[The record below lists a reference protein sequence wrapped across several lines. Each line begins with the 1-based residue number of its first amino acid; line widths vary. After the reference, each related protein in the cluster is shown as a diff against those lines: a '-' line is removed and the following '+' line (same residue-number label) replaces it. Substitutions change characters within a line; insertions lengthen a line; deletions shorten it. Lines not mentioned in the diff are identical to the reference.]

1 MLKLINPTTI
11 TKNHFLKS
19 TTTITKRTNVFSLNF
34 NNKRNYSCCSSDNH
48 NHNHNNQNNSNN
60 ENKINDKVR
69 VRYAPSPTGYLHLG
83 GLRTALFNY
92 LFAKKNNGTF
102 ILRIEDTDRTRFV
115 EGSAKNLAGCLEWA
129 GIPYDEGPSRPGEC
143 GPYVQ
148 SERLPIYKEYAQ
160 RLIKS
165 GHAYHCFCSSE
176 RLSMSRINLKNQ
188 HAMSLYDR
196 HCLKLSEEEI
206 QRKLESGES
215 HTIRLKIPQGITKF
229 TDHVKGTVQFNNQ
242 LIDDQVLMK
251 SDGYPTYHLASVV
264 DDHLMG
270 ISHII
275 RGEEWLNSTPKH
287 IILYEAFGW
296 KPPQMVHVPLLLN
309 SDKSKLSKRQG
320 DVSVDSYMSKGYL
333 PEALVNFVAFLGW
346 SPSSSSTTTTTTT
359 DSTSTPSSPSS
370 KEIFT
375 LPELIESFSLDG
387 INKSGSVVNM
397 DRLDWLNVNHIRL
410 QLDDPLKQNE
420 ILLKIKNQL
429 LDYFNNNNIE
439 LKEINSEYLLKSI
452 NCVKDRVHLIEDFN
466 GLLKPFFIDQIDYTT
481 DEAIK
486 MKQKVW
492 KGQDSVRNIELVIKR
507 LQDLQE
513 FTMANIYK
521 QLQLTCSQDIY
532 KDQQLTEKELTT
544 KTNQLMS
551 NLRYLLLASPVGGG
565 IPLAI
570 EIFGKDK
577 TIKTLLNG
585 LNLNKN

>member
-1 MLKLINPTTI
+1 MIKFLINSTTPTKKI
-11 TKNHFLKS
+11 IYNNNNNNQFLKS
-19 TTTITKRTNVFSLNF
+19 TINIFSLNF
-34 NNKRNYSCCSSDNH
+34 NNSNNFKRNFSCCSTNH
-48 NHNHNNQNNSNN
+48 SNDD
-60 ENKINDKVR
+60 NKIIDKVR

-92 LFAKKNNGTF
+92 LFAKKNKGTF

-115 EGSAKNLAGCLEWA
+115 EGSANNLASCLEWA
-129 GIPYDEGPSRPGEC
+129 GIPYDEGPSRPGNC

-148 SERLPIYKEYAQ
+148 SERLTIYRDYANQ
-160 RLIKS
+160 LIKS

-176 RLSMSRINLKNQ
+176 RLSLSRINLKNQ

-206 QRKLESGES
+206 QRKLQLGEA
-215 HTIRLKIPQGITKF
+215 HTIRLKIPPGTTKF
-229 TDHVKGTVQFNNQ
+229 VDHVKGTVQFNNQ

-296 KPPQMVHVPLLLN
+296 KAPQMVHVPLLLN

-333 PEALVNFVAFLGW
+333 PESLVNFVALLGW
-346 SPSSSSTTTTTTT
+346 SPSLDT
-359 DSTSTPSSPSS
+359 

-375 LPELIESFSLDG
+375 LSELIDSFSLDG

-420 ILLKIKNQL
+420 ILLKIKKQL
-429 LDYFNNNNIE
+429 IDYFNSTPTTSSI
-439 LKEINSEYLLKSI
+439 KEEQINSEYLLKSI
-452 NCVKDRVHLIEDFN
+452 SCVKERVHLIEDFN
-466 GLLKPFFIDQIDYTT
+466 GLLKPFFIEQVDYTT
-481 DEAIK
+481 EEATK

-492 KGQDSVRNIELVIKR
+492 KSPQDSIKNIEFVIKR
-507 LQDLQE
+507 LQNLQD
-513 FTMANIYK
+513 FTSTNIYQ

-532 KDQQLTEKELTT
+532 KNQQLTEKELTT

-565 IPLAI
+565 IPLTI
-570 EIFGKDK
+570 ETFGKDK

>member
-1 MLKLINPTTI
+1 MIKFLIKPTTTTSKI
-11 TKNHFLKS
+11 LKS
-19 TTTITKRTNVFSLNF
+19 TTNIFSLNF

-48 NHNHNNQNNSNN
+48 NHIHNHNHNNNENNN
-60 ENKINDKVR
+60 ENKIR

-115 EGSAKNLAGCLEWA
+115 EGSAKSLAGCLEWA

-148 SERLPIYKEYAQ
+148 SERLPIYKEYAEK
-160 RLIKS
+160 LVKS

-196 HCLKLSEEEI
+196 HCLKLSEDEI
-206 QRKLESGES
+206 QRKLQSGES
-215 HTIRLKIPQGITKF
+215 HTIRLKIPPGITKF

-287 IILYEAFGW
+287 IILYQAFGW

-320 DVSVDSYMSKGYL
+320 DVSVDSYISKGYL
-333 PEALVNFVAFLGW
+333 PEALINFVSFLGW
-346 SPSSSSTTTTTTT
+346 SPSTSTTSSTTTTTTT
-359 DSTSTPSSPSS
+359 TTDQETSS

-375 LPELIESFSLDG
+375 LKELVESFSLDG

-397 DRLDWLNVNHIRL
+397 ERLDWLNVNHIRL
-410 QLDDPLKQNE
+410 QIDDPLKQNE

-429 LDYFNNNNIE
+429 LEYFNNNNNIDFK
-439 LKEINSEYLLKSI
+439 KEIDTEYLLKSI
-452 NCVKDRVHLIEDFN
+452 NCVKERVHLIEDFN
-466 GLLKPFFIDQIDYTT
+466 NLLKPFFIDQIDYTT
-481 DEAIK
+481 EEAIK

-492 KGQDSVRNIELVIKR
+492 KGDDSIRNIEFVIKR
-507 LQDLQE
+507 LQDLQD
-513 FTMANIYK
+513 FTMANVYK

-551 NLRYLLLASPVGGG
+551 NLRYILLGSPVGGG

-570 EIFGKDK
+570 ETFGKDK

-585 LNLNKN
+585 LNLNK

>member
-1 MLKLINPTTI
+1 MIKFLIKPTTTTSKI
-11 TKNHFLKS
+11 LKS
-19 TTTITKRTNVFSLNF
+19 TTTNIFSLNF

-48 NHNHNNQNNSNN
+48 NHNHNHNNENNNN
-60 ENKINDKVR
+60 ENKIR

-115 EGSAKNLAGCLEWA
+115 EGSAKSLAGCLEWA

-148 SERLPIYKEYAQ
+148 SERLPIYKEYAEK
-160 RLIKS
+160 LVKS

-196 HCLKLSEEEI
+196 HCLKLSEDEI
-206 QRKLESGES
+206 QRKLQSGES
-215 HTIRLKIPQGITKF
+215 HTIRLKIPPGITKF

-287 IILYEAFGW
+287 IILYQAFGW

-320 DVSVDSYMSKGYL
+320 DVSVDSYISKGYL
-333 PEALVNFVAFLGW
+333 PEALINFVSFLGW
-346 SPSSSSTTTTTTT
+346 SPSSTSTSSTTDQET
-359 DSTSTPSSPSS
+359 SS

-375 LPELIESFSLDG
+375 LKELVESFSLDG

-397 DRLDWLNVNHIRL
+397 ERLDWLNVNHIRL
-410 QLDDPLKQNE
+410 QIDDPLKQNE

-429 LDYFNNNNIE
+429 LEYFNNNSNIDFK
-439 LKEINSEYLLKSI
+439 KEIDTEYLLKSI
-452 NCVKDRVHLIEDFN
+452 NCVKERVHLIEDFN
-466 GLLKPFFIDQIDYTT
+466 NLLKPFFVDQIDYTT
-481 DEAIK
+481 EEAVK

-492 KGQDSVRNIELVIKR
+492 KGDDSIRNIEFVIKR
-507 LQDLQE
+507 LQDLQD

-532 KDQQLTEKELTT
+532 KDQTQLTEKELTT

-551 NLRYLLLASPVGGG
+551 NLRYILLGSPVGGG

-570 EIFGKDK
+570 ETFGKDK

-585 LNLNKN
+585 LKLNK